1 LKEFEL
7 SVRFSVVY
15 AQRHESTRDRRK
27 IQAGTGGHDD
37 RVPERQFLGLR
48 FVLSDHRLFR
58 GVPDGTHRRAGS
70 YVSGGLSCSTTAS
83 MAYGLGNLSNR
94 HLERAAL
101 VDDHKGSHRR
111 ACLPLADS
119 RDVRLAVAALNKE
132 LRPTRRRHTQ
142 SATLAAERS
151 F

>member
-1 LKEFEL
+1 MKAPAIVEKYKQGPVGMMAVFP
-7 SVRFSVVY
+7 SGNFW
-15 AQRHESTRDRRK
+15 
-27 IQAGTGGHDD
+27 GCG
-37 RVPERQFLGLR
+37 
-48 FVLSDHRLFR
+48 LSDHRLFR